1 MEPNPTPP
9 RFEDVFG
16 ACAPLVCR
24 TLRRL
29 GLPEADVE
37 DLAQEVFMVVF
48 RKLPAF
54 EGRSKV
60 STWVYGICV
69 KVAADHRRR
78 AYVRLE
84 SPRVEVPETEV
95 TPPQGVAVAR
105 LEARALLDA
114 VLAELDDD
122 KRAVFVLYELE
133 ELGMAEV
140 AAALEV
146 PLQTAYSRLHA
157 ARKLVESAVNSLG
170 GAS

>member
-84 SPRVEVPETEV
+84 SPRDEVPETEV